1 MRISDWSSD
10 VCSSDLVS
18 RSGGQAAA
26 WTRRRS
32 STWSSL
38 RRQDRRVTETADR
51 GLDVLGADQSVERQA
66 GCVRDHRLEAQLAN
80 RMGSSGAPVARR
92 QALQQL
98 LVERERLDDRLTAAK
113 APGRTRRLLG
123 GVAATRPAAFAAKK
137 EVLGPGPGAAAQ
149 LLGPAPEMSRSLEAD
164 LPALG
169 RPTEVLRVA
178 VAGQSPPGADGSE
191 RFAHRPEI
199 GRAHV

>member
-98 LVERERLDDRLTAAK
+98 LVERERLDGGALRQATSEASYGLGWRSFTYG
-113 APGRTRRLLG
+113 GRRRS
-123 GVAATRPAAFAAKK
+123 AEHTSEPQSQMRN
-137 EVLGPGPGAAAQ
+137 
-149 LLGPAPEMSRSLEAD
+149 SY
-164 LPALG
+164 
-169 RPTEVLRVA
+169 A
-178 VAGQSPPGADGSE
+178 V
-191 RFAHRPEI
+191 
-199 GRAHV
+199 